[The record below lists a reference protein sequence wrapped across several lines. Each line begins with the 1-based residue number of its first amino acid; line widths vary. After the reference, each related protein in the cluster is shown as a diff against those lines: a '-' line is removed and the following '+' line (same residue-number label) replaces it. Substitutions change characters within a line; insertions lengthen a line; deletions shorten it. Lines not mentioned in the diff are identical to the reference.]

1 VSRTQSP
8 AARTAATPWLC
19 RVTAVSCLFGAEAVH
34 IAVMDEHLH
43 EWLLAGLFF
52 LVLAV
57 VEGLLAAALVVAG
70 TPALRWTAVCV
81 SLGTVALWLL
91 TRTAGLPFG
100 PMAGRP
106 EPVGQADMVAT
117 LLELVTAVV
126 LLVPLTGTRTAGWR
140 APARSAAAVV
150 VMLAATAVTLL
161 GVLPEES
168 GPEGPLDLTPS
179 VPPEAQAR

>member
-1 VSRTQSP
+1 V
-8 AARTAATPWLC
+8 AAPWLC

-34 IAVMDEHLH
+34 LAVVDEHLQ

-52 LVLAV
+52 LVLAL
-57 VEGLLAAALVVAG
+57 VEGVLAAALVVAG
-70 TPALRWTAVCV
+70 TPAVRWTVVSV

-91 TRTAGLPFG
+91 TRTVGLPFG

-106 EPVGQADMVAT
+106 EPLGQADMVAT

-140 APARSAAAVV
+140 APGRPVAAVLV
-150 VMLAATAVTLL
+150 VLAATAVTLV

-168 GPEGPLDLTPS
+168 GPEAPLDLTPS